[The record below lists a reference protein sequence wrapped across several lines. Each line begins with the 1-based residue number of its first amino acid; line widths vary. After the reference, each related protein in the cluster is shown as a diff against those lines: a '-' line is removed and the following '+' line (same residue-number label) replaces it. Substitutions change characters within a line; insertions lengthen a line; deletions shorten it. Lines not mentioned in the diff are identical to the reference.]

1 MESEGMLRHLAFFE
15 ELGKMDE
22 TDASW
27 RSVSAGLVVLRLVD
41 NWIADGAT
49 KSRVDSWGVS
59 AVREAIARG
68 AGDDADPPHAHVQS
82 STSSSR
88 RRASTCMP

>member
-15 ELGKMDE
+15 ELGTMDE
-22 TDASW
+22 NDARW

-41 NWIADGAT
+41 NWIADGAA

-59 AVREAIARG
+59 AVREAIAG
-68 AGDDADPPHAHVQS
+68 
-82 STSSSR
+82 SR
-88 RRASTCMP
+88 RRRRLDACLAALST